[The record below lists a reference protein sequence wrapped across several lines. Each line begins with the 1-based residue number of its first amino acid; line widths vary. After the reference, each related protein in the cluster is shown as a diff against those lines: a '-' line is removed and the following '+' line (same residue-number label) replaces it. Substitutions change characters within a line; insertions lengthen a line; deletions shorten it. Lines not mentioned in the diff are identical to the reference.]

1 MDNLTRQYK
10 NSFSG
15 DFFKKSIFHFL
26 LSIIFFPFLISACSF
41 YKVDSKNTTDE
52 YYPPKHS
59 STDVVYLE
67 EVSRP
72 HMVIGKVT
80 VNAERNKPLT
90 DVIEKMKYEAA
101 IIGGDAITN
110 IQTDGSGL
118 WKKLPAQK
126 LVGNAYVRANFTADV
141 VVFQ

>member
-1 MDNLTRQYK
+1 MKVKALIPI
-10 NSFSG
+10 FLM
-15 DFFKKSIFHFL
+15 FF
-26 LSIIFFPFLISACSF
+26 ISACSF
-41 YKVDSKNTTDE
+41 YKVDSRNTTEE

-59 STDVVYLE
+59 SADVVYLE
-67 EVSRP
+67 KVSRP
-72 HMVIGKVT
+72 HALIGTVT
-80 VNAERNKPLT
+80 VNAERNKPVT
-90 DVIEKMKYEAA
+90 DVIEKMKQEAA

-141 VVFQ
+141 VVFE

>member
-1 MDNLTRQYK
+1 MNIKAFILF
-10 NSFSG
+10 FS
-15 DFFKKSIFHFL
+15 IL
-26 LSIIFFPFLISACSF
+26 LISACSL
-41 YKVDSKNTTDE
+41 YKVDSRNTTEE

-59 STDVVYLE
+59 SADVVYLE
-67 EVSRP
+67 EVNRP
-72 HMVIGKVT
+72 HTAIGTVT

-90 DVIEKMKYEAA
+90 DVIEKMKSEAA

-141 VVFQ
+141 VMFQ